1 MINKI
6 NPKQETKDFE
16 DVFGEI
22 VFNVSSNIRNVIT
35 NNGEISLNQHKNI
48 IKKDNDFVE
57 MFGNLMASLN
67 KSIQN
72 GLKDSDKLN
81 NIGINLNVFN
91 KNKKN
96 VEEKDKKINQTI
108 DLYNSINISENTN
121 NKNDVNNDIEKVERR
136 ASFKQN

>member
-6 NPKQETKDFE
+6 NSKQETKDFE

-72 GLKDSDKLN
+72 GLKDNDKLN

-91 KNKKN
+91 ENKKN

>member
-6 NPKQETKDFE
+6 NSKQETKDFE

-91 KNKKN
+91 ENKKN

>member
-6 NPKQETKDFE
+6 NSKQETKDFE

-91 KNKKN
+91 ENKKN

-108 DLYNSINISENTN
+108 DLYNRINISENTN